1 MEGDKMEN
9 NNHQNR
15 ELQGKVC
22 LVTGGSRGIGRA
34 IVQAMANAGADVAFT
49 YQASSSQ
56 AEELARSL
64 SEQRQVRCRAYRA
77 NVASAEE
84 MQNVVKQVLSEFG
97 PITILVNNAGITR
110 DKSFLKMTRDMW
122 DEVMRVNL
130 DGVFCTT
137 QLVAQDMI
145 GAGWGRIINISSV
158 VGQTGNFG
166 QANYAAT
173 KGAIISFTESLAR
186 ELARKGI
193 TVNAVA
199 PGFIQTDMVSAM
211 PEAALTQVK
220 AMTPMGRL
228 GQPEEIAEAVLF
240 LASPRASYVT
250 GQVLGVNGGMYM

>member
-1 MEGDKMEN
+1 M
-9 NNHQNR
+9 R
-15 ELQGKVC
+15 ELEGKVS

-34 IVQAMANAGADVAFT
+34 IATALADAGADVAFT
-49 YQASSSQ
+49 YHHSCES
-56 AEELARSL
+56 AEALAKAL
-64 SEQRQVRCRAYRA
+64 AEKGVRCKGYQAD
-77 NVASAEE
+77 VASPDE
-84 MQNVVKQVLSEFG
+84 MQKVVQEVIKEFG
-97 PITILVNNAGITR
+97 HITILVNNAGINR
-110 DKSFLKMTRDMW
+110 DKSFLKMTKDMW
-122 DEVMRVNL
+122 EEVVHVNL
-130 DGVFCTT
+130 DGVFYTT
-137 QLVAQDMI
+137 QLVAQDMV
-145 GAGWGRIINISSV
+145 GAGWGRIINISSI

-199 PGFIQTDMVSAM
+199 PGFIETDMLKGM
-211 PEAALTQVK
+211 PEAAVNQVK

-228 GQPEEIAEAVLF
+228 GKPEEIADAVVF

>member
-1 MEGDKMEN
+1 METNNTN
-9 NNHQNR
+9 NNHTK

-34 IVQAMANAGADVAFT
+34 IVTAMASAGADVAFT
-49 YQASSSQ
+49 YAHSREAADALAASIIQ
-56 AEELARSL
+56 EKG
-64 SEQRQVRCRAYRA
+64 VRCRAYQA
-77 NVASAEE
+77 DVASSEE
-84 MQNVVKQVLSEFG
+84 MQNVIRQVIEEFG
-97 PITILVNNAGITR
+97 HITILVNNAGITR
-110 DKSFLKMTRDMW
+110 DKSFLKMTKSMW
-122 DEVMRVNL
+122 EEVMHVNL
-130 DGVFCTT
+130 DGVFYTT
-137 QLVAQDMI
+137 QLVAQDMV
-145 GAGWGRIINISSV
+145 GAGYGRIINISSI

-199 PGFIQTDMVSAM
+199 PGFVETDMMSGM
-211 PEAALTQVK
+211 PPAAVDQVK

-228 GQPEEIAEAVLF
+228 GKPEEIAEAVVF